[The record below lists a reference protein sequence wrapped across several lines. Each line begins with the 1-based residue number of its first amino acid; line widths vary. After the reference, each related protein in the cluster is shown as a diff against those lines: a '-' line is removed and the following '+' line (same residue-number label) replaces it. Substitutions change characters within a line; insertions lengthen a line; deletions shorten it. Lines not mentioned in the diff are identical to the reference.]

1 MTTWLHTPYFLI
13 ALGLMAIVQTNQF
26 MDGKTTLIES
36 VIAVVFGG
44 IFWGAIATFARN
56 KIGKK

>member
-1 MTTWLHTPYFLI
+1 MTTWLHIPYFLI
-13 ALGLMAIVQTNQF
+13 ALGLMAIVQTDQF

-56 KIGKK
+56 KIWRK